1 MILRPSLF
9 APVLSWTAVLALAA
23 TPVAAAPPAKARP
36 SAPKPASGEPP
47 VNYVVQRGDT
57 LIGLGRS
64 YLRKPSDYR
73 RVQAANQINRPTAM
87 PTGKIL
93 VIDPNLLKTTPI
105 DARLSA
111 FSGQVEVETNGQRA
125 PARAGMTIQEGQ
137 RIITGPGAFA
147 TFEMEDASR
156 ITLPSNTAVRVE
168 RLRSVVMTNA
178 PQRVFR
184 LERGRSTIQATPNP
198 NGRFEVR
205 TPVSISAVRGTEFR
219 VGAAK
224 DATGDKAQTE
234 VIKGGVGVGLG
245 EASPTGTPVPAGFG
259 VTASPAGVSLP
270 IALLPPPKLG
280 DGGQS
285 QGGRTVHF
293 AVQPVSGAAAYRLQ
307 LSRDAGFV
315 DLFAEATQAEPTAD
329 FGALDNGTYFIRLT
343 ALDAGGLE
351 GLPADYS
358 FDRDLD
364 VLEPGAAPSAERN
377 GKHRNFLFRWSA
389 AGDGVRTFRFQLFSG
404 TETTNPIVDQPGL
417 SEPQLTL
424 TDLPPGAYS
433 WRVSATRFRN
443 GAITE
448 KVGPP
453 QSLQIGR

>member
-9 APVLSWTAVLALAA
+9 APVLSWAAVLALAA
-23 TPVAAAPPAKARP
+23 TPVAAAPPAKAKP
-36 SAPKPASGEPP
+36 PAPRPASGDPP
-47 VNYVVQRGDT
+47 VSYVVQRGDT

-64 YLRKPSDYR
+64 YLRKPGDYR
-73 RVQAANQINRPTAM
+73 RVQTANQISRPTAM
-87 PTGKIL
+87 PAGKTL

-156 ITLPSNTAVRVE
+156 VTLPSNTAVRVE
-168 RLRSVVMTNA
+168 RLRSVVLTNA

-184 LERGRSTIQATPNP
+184 LEQGRSTIQATPNPNP

-219 VGAAK
+219 VGAAA
-224 DATGDKAQTE
+224 DRAQTE

-259 VTASPAGVSLP
+259 VTASPAGVSPPL
-270 IALLPPPKLG
+270 ALLPPPKLG

-285 QGGRTVHF
+285 QGDKTVHF
-293 AVQPVSGAAAYRLQ
+293 VVQPVPGATAYRLQ

-315 DLFAEATQAEPTAD
+315 DLFAEATQAAPTAD

-364 VLEPGAAPSAERN
+364 VLEPGAAPSAEQN

-404 TETTNPIVDQPGL
+404 TEATTPIVDQPGL

-433 WRVSATRFRN
+433 WRVSATRFKN

>member
-9 APVLSWTAVLALAA
+9 AIAAALALAS
-23 TPVAAAPPAKARP
+23 TPVVAAPPAKAKP
-36 SAPKPASGEPP
+36 PASKPAPGDPP

-64 YLRKPSDYR
+64 YLRKPGDYR
-73 RVQAANQINRPTAM
+73 RVQTANQISRPTSL
-87 PTGKIL
+87 PTGKTLI
-93 VIDPNLLKTTPI
+93 IDPNLLKTTPI

-156 ITLPSNTAVRVE
+156 VTLPSNTAVRVE

-178 PQRVFR
+178 PQRVFK
-184 LERGRSTIQATPNP
+184 LEQGRSTIQATPNPNP

-219 VGAAK
+219 VGASA
-224 DATGDKAQTE
+224 DKAQTE

-245 EASPTGTPVPAGFG
+245 EIQPTGAPVPAGFG

-270 IALLPPPKLG
+270 VALLPPPKLG
-280 DGGQS
+280 DGGQN
-285 QGGRTVHF
+285 QGDKTVHF
-293 AVQPVSGAAAYRLQ
+293 TVQPVPGATAYRLQ

-315 DLFAEATQAEPTAD
+315 DLFAEATQSQPAAE
-329 FGALDNGTYFIRLT
+329 FGAVDNGTYFIRLT

-364 VLEPGAAPSAERN
+364 VLEPGASPAAEQN

-404 TETTNPIVDQPGL
+404 TEATNPIVDQPGL

-433 WRVSATRFRN
+433 WRVAASRFKN

-448 KVGPP
+448 KVGPL
-453 QSLQIGR
+453 QSLQIGH